1 VSVPFYVPP
10 EQLTKEKAE
19 FARKGIGRG
28 RPLIVLEYAGGILFV
43 AENPSTHLHKVAEL
57 YDRIA
62 FAAVGRFSEFE
73 NLRQAGVRLADIR
86 GYSYGREDVTSR
98 SIANAYSQT
107 LGQIFVQEFKPYE
120 VELCVAEVGTDGA
133 PNSLYHVVFDGNVFD
148 RKGFLA
154 MASAEGGVEIEQV
167 AAETPEAIVKVPINP
182 LVGLRSYHVN
192 QLVFGAG
199 FDERARKGAAQLLAR
214 LYEVFVAADCM
225 LVEVNPL
232 VLTGGGDVIALDG
245 KVTLDDSALD
255 RHPDLEAL
263 RDTSAVDPQEQAAK
277 EKGLNY
283 IKLDGYVGIIGNG
296 AGLVMSTLDVV
307 AQAGGKA
314 ANFLDV
320 GGGAS
325 AETMA
330 AGLEVILSDPKVRSV
345 LVNIFG
351 GITRGDL
358 VAQGILDA
366 LDRLGDK
373 VQVPLVVRLDG
384 TNAEEGR
391 SLLAVSP
398 SDKVVPAATMLDA
411 ARKAVEL
418 ADTKAGA

>member
-1 VSVPFYVPP
+1 MDLFEHQAKELFAKHGVAVP
-10 EQLTKEKAE
+10 
-19 FARKGIGRG
+19 RG
-28 RPLIVLEYAGGILFV
+28 
-43 AENPSTHLHKVAEL
+43 KVAWSPEE
-57 YDRIA
+57 A
-62 FAAVGRFSEFE
+62 ETAAAEIGGGGVG
-73 NLRQAGVRLADIR
+73 
-86 GYSYGREDVTSR
+86 
-98 SIANAYSQT
+98 
-107 LGQIFVQEFKPYE
+107 
-120 VELCVAEVGTDGA
+120 
-133 PNSLYHVVFDGNVFD
+133 
-148 RKGFLA
+148 KGPGE
-154 MASAEGGVEIEQV
+154 SGGGGVEIEQV
-167 AAETPEAIVKVPINP
+167 AAEKPEAIVKVLINP

-192 QLVFGAG
+192 QLVYGAG
-199 FDERARKGAAQLLAR
+199 FDERARKGAAELLAR
-214 LYEVFVAADCM
+214 LYEVFLAADCM

-232 VLTGGGDVIALDG
+232 VLTGGGQVF
-245 KVTLDDSALD
+245 
-255 RHPDLEAL
+255 
-263 RDTSAVDPQEQAAK
+263 AVDPQEQAAK

-283 IKLDGYVGIIGNG
+283 IKLDGHVGIIGNG

-330 AGLEVILSDPKVRSV
+330 GGLEVILSDSKVRSV

-391 SLLAVSP
+391 ALLAGSP

-418 ADTKAGA
+418 AEQKAGA

>member
-1 VSVPFYVPP
+1 MDLF
-10 EQLTKEKAE
+10 EHQAKEL
-19 FARKGIGRG
+19 FARHGVAVPRGRVAWSPEEAAAVATELGGTVAVKAQVQIGGRG
-28 RPLIVLEYAGGILFV
+28 KAGGIKLAADP
-43 AENPSTHLHKVAEL
+43 AEARAHAE
-57 YDRIA
+57 RII
-62 FAAVGRFSEFE
+62 GM
-73 NLRQAGVRLADIR
+73 DIR
-86 GYSYGREDVTSR
+86 GHTVRRVLVEAASD
-98 SIANAYSQT
+98 IADEY
-107 LGQIFVQEFKPYE
+107 Y
-120 VELCVAEVGTDGA
+120 VAI
-133 PNSLYHVVFDGNVFD
+133 LHD
-148 RKGFLA
+148 RASKGFLA
-154 MASAEGGVEIEQV
+154 MASAEGGVDIEEV
-167 AAETPEAIVKVPINP
+167 AATRPEAIVKVPVNP

-192 QLVFGAG
+192 QLVYGAG
-199 FDERARKGAAQLLAR
+199 FDERARKGAAELLAR
-214 LYEVFVAADCM
+214 LYDVLVAADCM

-232 VLTGGGDVIALDG
+232 VLTGDGQVVALDG
-245 KVTLDDSALD
+245 KVSLDDSALP
-255 RHPDLEAL
+255 RHPDLEEL
-263 RDTSAVDPQEQAAK
+263 RDTFAADPQEQAAK
-277 EKGLNY
+277 EQGLNY

-330 AGLEVILSDPKVRSV
+330 AGLEVILSDAKVRSV

-373 VQVPLVVRLDG
+373 VKVPLVVRLDG

-391 SLLAVSP
+391 ALLAESP
-398 SDKVVPAATMLDA
+398 SDKVIPAATMLDA
-411 ARKAVEL
+411 ARKSVEL
-418 ADTKAGA
+418 ANAKAGA

>member
-1 VSVPFYVPP
+1 
-10 EQLTKEKAE
+10 
-19 FARKGIGRG
+19 
-28 RPLIVLEYAGGILFV
+28 
-43 AENPSTHLHKVAEL
+43 
-57 YDRIA
+57 
-62 FAAVGRFSEFE
+62 
-73 NLRQAGVRLADIR
+73 
-86 GYSYGREDVTSR
+86 
-98 SIANAYSQT
+98 
-107 LGQIFVQEFKPYE
+107 
-120 VELCVAEVGTDGA
+120 
-133 PNSLYHVVFDGNVFD
+133 
-148 RKGFLA
+148 

-167 AAETPEAIVKVPINP
+167 AEEKPEAIVKVAINP

-199 FDERARKGAAQLLAR
+199 FDERARKGAAELLAR

-232 VLTGGGDVIALDG
+232 VLTAGGQVIALDG
-245 KVTLDDSALD
+245 KVTLDDSALE
-255 RHPDLEAL
+255 RHPDLEEL

-277 EKGLNY
+277 EEGLNY

-384 TNAEEGR
+384 TNAEDGR
-391 SLLAVSP
+391 ALLAASP

-418 ADTKAGA
+418 ADQKAGA